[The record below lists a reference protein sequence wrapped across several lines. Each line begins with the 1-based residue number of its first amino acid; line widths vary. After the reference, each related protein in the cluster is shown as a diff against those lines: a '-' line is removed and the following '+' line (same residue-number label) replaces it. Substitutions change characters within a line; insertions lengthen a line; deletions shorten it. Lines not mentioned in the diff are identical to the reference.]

1 MQNSYNA
8 GSKTYGYTSSLATP
22 IDYSYSTKM
31 ISGSMSP
38 TTHAK
43 TVTIAR
49 MSLEDAMS
57 KYRQTGQAWSL
68 SITSD
73 MDATTEMVRLN
84 DKLLLEQLIAKYFQ
98 LETDNQALEVQLR
111 GISTPVSG
119 FEVVEQQLIQAMSR
133 KSKMEWS
140 AEHEQLC
147 RDYAS
152 YKAEAAD
159 WHTKLGM
166 IEKARHDRV
175 TKIEMMMREISTRES
190 EIGHYRGQKA
200 EFEERYK
207 RKLAE
212 IEGMC
217 NELKRFRIEAEIE
230 RQTLARLRAH
240 KDMIAAENAEYA
252 NFMHILRSKVMEVT
266 TMGSSDVLQTEIQL
280 EIGQI
285 RTDYEES
292 RRKLELA
299 FRSRIEKFK
308 STCNFEQVVVGEDIS
323 GLRQQRDRLLMHE
336 RENAE
341 LRTRMEAL
349 KIRLHATESQ
359 RMMMT
364 EQHTMETQ
372 RWEQIMRDLMA
383 MQETMG
389 GRGKLYT
396 EVVIYKDILEGCTH
410 QTQVQ
415 EVKKSEIH
423 RFENAT
429 AGWHEKIVSLHV
441 VDWEGRFVAMKN
453 MQSAPI
459 SVGGW
464 TIVQKNTSGGT
475 RCTFTLPDIVI
486 QPGRKLTI
494 WSASENE
501 TSDGRENICYTGNWA
516 HESEGLATELIDR
529 TGHVTAGY
537 SLTHVSSSS
546 GDHIHH

>member
-1 MQNSYNA
+1 
-8 GSKTYGYTSSLATP
+8 
-22 IDYSYSTKM
+22 
-31 ISGSMSP
+31 MS
-38 TTHAK
+38 
-43 TVTIAR
+43 R
-49 MSLEDAMS
+49 
-57 KYRQTGQAWSL
+57 YRQTGQAWAL

-84 DKLLLEQLIAKYFQ
+84 DKLLLEQLIAKYYK
-98 LETDNQALEVQLR
+98 LEEENRAIEMQLR
-111 GISTPVSG
+111 GISTPVAG
-119 FEVVEQQLIQAMSR
+119 FEVIEQQLLQTMSR
-133 KSKMEWS
+133 KHKMEWS

-159 WHTKLGM
+159 WHAKLGM

-175 TKIEMMMREISTRES
+175 SKIEIMMREISTRES

-217 NELKRFRIEAEIE
+217 NELKRFRMEAEIE

-240 KDMIAAENAEYA
+240 KDMIAAENHEYA
-252 NFMHILRSKVMEVT
+252 MFMQTLRNKVMEVT

-285 RTDYEES
+285 RKDYEES
-292 RRKLELA
+292 RLKLEMA
-299 FRSRIEKFK
+299 FRTRIEKFK
-308 STCNFEQVVVGEDIS
+308 STCNFSTAETHVDIS

-349 KIRLHATESQ
+349 KIRIHATESQ
-359 RMMMT
+359 RVMMA

-372 RWEQIMRDLMA
+372 RWEQIMRELMA
-383 MQETMG
+383 MQESMG

-396 EVVIYKDILEGCTH
+396 EVVIYKDILEGCKH
-410 QTQVQ
+410 AQVQVQ
-415 EVKKSEIH
+415 EKKAEIH

-429 AGWHEKIVSLHV
+429 AGWHEKIISLHV

-453 MQSAPI
+453 MQATPM

-464 TIVQKNTSGGT
+464 TIVQKHANGSTKSS
-475 RCTFTLPDIVI
+475 FTLPDIVI

-494 WSASENE
+494 WSMSEGE
-501 TSDGRENICYTGNWA
+501 TSDGRENINYTGNWA
-516 HESEGLATELIDR
+516 HESEGLATELIDKH
-529 TGHVTAGY
+529 GHVTAGY
-537 SLTHVSSSS
+537 SLTHVSSSD
-546 GDHIHH
+546 GHHHH